1 MAITNTNSSRGIDNN
16 TNAEELVV
24 FQANADELGISG
36 GGGGGGVWTETTVT
50 LTSAQVLSLAGGGS
64 IELLAAPE
72 AGKYRALRW
81 AFFKPVNGTS
91 YTSSSTA
98 YLADSSSIGTAV
110 YADSVQPNAFTTSSI
125 YVKSGAMNVFPQT
138 PIYLISAGTYSISGG
153 TADVEVTIVYRDI

>member
-1 MAITNTNSSRGIDNN
+1 MAITNNNSSRDIDNN

-36 GGGGGGVWTETTVT
+36 GGGGGVWNETTIT

-72 AGKYRALRW
+72 VGKYRAIRW
-81 AFFKPVNGTS
+81 AFFKPVNGTA
-91 YTSSSTA
+91 YTTSSTA
-98 YLADSSSIGTAV
+98 YLTDNSNFGLAV
-110 YADSVQPNAFTTSSI
+110 YNDSIQAGAFTTSSV
-125 YVKSGAMNVFPQT
+125 YVKAGAMSIFPQT
-138 PIYLISAGTYSISGG
+138 PIYLLSAASYAISGG